1 MYTSR
6 GCVRSFSS
14 LRFPSLLLL
23 LLNHLARI
31 STRNPTTMATET
43 GFKRIPAELRNQIY
57 EDFIPTC
64 AEHRFIK
71 LDKLDQAACKNPWEL
86 ALALGLKPFFPLLFA
101 SKQILDEALPFCLQ
115 TCDLYVRNLSHLE
128 ALEEVQ
134 YLPTFRKIANHIR
147 ALTLDLTPKEKP
159 APPRIIPASW
169 DDLPPLRTHVEGA
182 CKPNL
187 PTAEFTALL
196 EELKNHVPNVSTLHV
211 LLDEPKLHLHEALRL
226 SLPGVEWSSLRLV
239 RVRRADLDRE
249 IAAMQIGILL
259 ENPHAVWPP
268 YRIPW
273 GLEMDYAFLEHVNEQ
288 LAELMSKRVK
298 GDKVVE
304 KAGQERQSSL
314 SDSQR

>member
-1 MYTSR
+1 VDVY
-6 GCVRSFSS
+6 
-14 LRFPSLLLL
+14 
-23 LLNHLARI
+23 LARLRSILLI
-31 STRNPTTMATET
+31 SAISLSSSTATQPLGSHIHPQSDNNGDRN

-182 CKPNL
+182 CK
-187 PTAEFTALL
+187 
-196 EELKNHVPNVSTLHV
+196 
-211 LLDEPKLHLHEALRL
+211 
-226 SLPGVEWSSLRLV
+226 
-239 RVRRADLDRE
+239 
-249 IAAMQIGILL
+249 
-259 ENPHAVWPP
+259 
-268 YRIPW
+268 
-273 GLEMDYAFLEHVNEQ
+273 
-288 LAELMSKRVK
+288 
-298 GDKVVE
+298 
-304 KAGQERQSSL
+304 QSSQH
-314 SDSQR
+314 SSKN

>member
-1 MYTSR
+1 
-6 GCVRSFSS
+6 
-14 LRFPSLLLL
+14 
-23 LLNHLARI
+23 
-31 STRNPTTMATET
+31 MATQM
-43 GFKRIPAELRNQIY
+43 GFNRIPAELRNQIY
-57 EDFIPTC
+57 EDFVTTC

-71 LDKLDQAACKNPWEL
+71 LDKLDKAACKTPWEL

-115 TCDLYVRNLSHLE
+115 TCDLYVRDLSHLM

-134 YLPTFRKIANHIR
+134 HLPTFHKIANHIR

-182 CKPNL
+182 YKPNP

-196 EELKNHVPNVSTLHV
+196 EELENLFPNISTLHV
-211 LLDEPKLHLHEALRL
+211 LLDEPRLHLHEALRL
-226 SLPGVEWSSLRLV
+226 GLSGVEWPTLREV

-249 IAAMQIGILL
+249 IAVMQSMDPASLFRH
-259 ENPHAVWPP
+259 PHAVWPP

-273 GLEMDYAFLEHVNEQ
+273 GLEMDYAFLELVNEQ
-288 LAELMSKRVK
+288 LAQLMRKKVEGDEVVKEL
-298 GDKVVE
+298 
-304 KAGQERQSSL
+304 GQERQGSL
-314 SDSQR
+314 EKLQR